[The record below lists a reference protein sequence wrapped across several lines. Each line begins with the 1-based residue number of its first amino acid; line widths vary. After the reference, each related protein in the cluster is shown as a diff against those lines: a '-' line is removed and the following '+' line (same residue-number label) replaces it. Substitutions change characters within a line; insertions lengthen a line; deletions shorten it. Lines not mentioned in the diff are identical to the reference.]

1 MYALMKKIN
10 YEKIK
15 FFLKMRLQVYICW
28 MVISEGERAKKEEP
42 VGGGKRRANL
52 SAETTMQSVERT
64 TIQSVGR
71 NTIRSVGNKEM
82 ML

>member
-1 MYALMKKIN
+1 
-10 YEKIK
+10 
-15 FFLKMRLQVYICW
+15 MRLQVYICW

-52 SAETTMQSVERT
+52 SAETTIQSVERT
-64 TIQSVGR
+64 AIQSVERTAIRSVERTAMQSVGR
-71 NTIRSVGNKEM
+71 KTIRSVSNKEM